1 MIEMIVDL
9 WITTRGFA
17 FASSKWQ
24 VAKKLTQKTK
34 GIRKTTKTLNR
45 FRPVKI

>member
-9 WITTRGFA
+9 WITTQGFA

-34 GIRKTTKTLNR
+34 GIRKTTKTLNELS
-45 FRPVKI
+45 